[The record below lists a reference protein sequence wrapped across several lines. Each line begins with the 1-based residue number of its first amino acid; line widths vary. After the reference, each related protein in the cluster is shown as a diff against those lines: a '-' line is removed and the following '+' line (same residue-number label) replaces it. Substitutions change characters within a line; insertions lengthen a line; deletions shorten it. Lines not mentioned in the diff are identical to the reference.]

1 MTTTDDPAESARPV
15 ERGFRG
21 PAVQQVAGI
30 GFVPPGRFGDQ
41 PLRRHPLTVGGG
53 LLLLGVVI
61 PAALLK
67 YPKPS
72 RVHPDH
78 REPSG
83 TP

>member
-1 MTTTDDPAESARPV
+1 MTTTHDPAESARPV
-15 ERGFRG
+15 ERGFRV
-21 PAVQQVAGI
+21 PAV
-30 GFVPPGRFGDQ
+30 Q